1 MSGIRW
7 LSVAWL
13 VLAAASRLA
22 AQAPLP
28 IAERITTRLDR
39 TTHVVLF
46 SNHVA
51 VVTITSGSESFSH
64 RATLDPSEYMVYL
77 QAIETGSRT
86 IGDDPVTSTVSTGDD
101 RTVLMIHVGSRT
113 PKVLQ
118 YSPVASLNMSTATIA
133 SIMDDIQNRVLA
145 ALPNEDK
152 VRRWQPQVGDCVE
165 LRRGG
170 EACVTE
176 VGDDGTIVLVD
187 AETSVATAIPPD
199 DRVRIIA
206 TVLEDRE

>member
-1 MSGIRW
+1 MSGVRW
-7 LSVAWL
+7 LAIASLVVAT
-13 VLAAASRLA
+13 ATRLA

-51 VVTITSGSESFSH
+51 VVTITSESESFFH

-77 QAIETGSRT
+77 QAIEAESRK

-101 RTVLMIHVGSRT
+101 HTVLMMHVGSRT
-113 PKVLQ
+113 PKVLR
-118 YSPVASLNMSTATIA
+118 YSPLASLNMSTATIA

-145 ALPNEDK
+145 TLPNEDE

-187 AETSVATAIPPD
+187 AETSVATAISPD
-199 DRVRIIA
+199 DRVRIVA
-206 TVLEDRE
+206 AVPEDQE